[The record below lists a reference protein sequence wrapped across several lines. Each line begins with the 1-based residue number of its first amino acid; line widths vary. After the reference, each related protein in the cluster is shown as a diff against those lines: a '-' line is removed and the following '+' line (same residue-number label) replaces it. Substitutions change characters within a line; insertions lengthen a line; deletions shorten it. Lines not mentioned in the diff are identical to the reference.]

1 MKNSRVTLCILSLVL
16 VFAIAT
22 SAADTPALKFRFT
35 KANVPGAQQTEPF
48 GINNAGVMVGEYVD
62 SSGVQHAYILN
73 GKKLTKLDHP
83 NAETGSTWA
92 SNLNPDGPV
101 SVVGYYVS
109 SRTGQVLGFLYKNGK
124 YTDIPGPSGAV
135 YALGFGINDN
145 GAIVG
150 AYVDSAGSAH
160 GFLLA
165 GKKYTTLNVPGASG
179 TAAHGINKSG
189 KIVVTWEDSNS
200 NVESAL
206 YDGKTYKTIDVPLAV
221 DSYPGGI
228 NAAGDVCYGWTDAIG
243 VQHGALRHNGKYYKF
258 DYPNSTAT
266 YGYGINDKGNTV
278 GYYSTLRTGI
288 TPFGYEATYK

>member
-1 MKNSRVTLCILSLVL
+1 LVP
-16 VFAIAT
+16 VFAIAA
-22 SAADTPALKFRFT
+22 SAADTPALKFSFT
-35 KANVPGAQQTEPF
+35 KANVPGAQQTEPL
-48 GINNAGVMVGEYVD
+48 GINNAGVTVGEYVD
-62 SSGVQHAYILN
+62 GSGVQHGYILN

-83 NAETGSTWA
+83 NAVTGSTWA

-109 SRTGQVLGFLYKNGK
+109 SGTGQVLGFLYNDGK
-124 YTDIPGPSGAV
+124 YTDIPGPSGAI
-135 YALGFGINDN
+135 YALAFGINDD
-145 GAIVG
+145 GTIVG
-150 AYVDSAGSAH
+150 AYVDAAGSAH
-160 GFLLA
+160 GFLLV

-189 KIVVTWEDSNS
+189 KIVVTWEDSNN

-243 VQHGALRHNGKYYKF
+243 VQHGALRHNDKYYKF

-266 YGYGINDKGNTV
+266 YGYGINDKGNFV